1 MGVNAYTTN
10 LGVRER
16 QSTYVPLPFEE
27 MYAGL
32 QQKQAMYDKVE
43 EYEREQK
50 KAVSALS
57 SPFAAHNNYL
67 TSYKDKFLK
76 DAMDLHSSMPDK
88 GSANY
93 RRKLT
98 ELVDGYAADPK
109 LTTINKSNAAWLE
122 RVKTVTKQMSDG
134 KYSKAAD
141 IPYLSFTG
149 ENPDGTLQEFV
160 YAGNREKKDWQ
171 KMIKETVDK
180 VPTQESSKDVT
191 DKETGRQIKIAT
203 KIKSAGAIKQSLS
216 TVLGMDREALQDM
229 QVELGITD
237 PKQFET
243 HLNALAQTNA
253 KYDTEEVYGW
263 NSGLITRQD
272 TKIKE
277 QQEAAEKAQQ
287 MAFNLGTYQDAGH
300 KGILDKLSS
309 YVDNEGNIKASTMSN
324 FYVTQGGEVNYN
336 SSPLLSGKTGSKEE
350 AIKNSKREILAIP
363 EIKNIYENF
372 KTQNMSDDDALR
384 ASIKFYKQRGD
395 SQQYQGRMITDAQE
409 RSSIESIIS
418 GNLGMLDFYD
428 AANPDFAQP
437 TKSDK
442 FVKDGKIQEI
452 NVGAELAPSRF
463 GNKAY
468 TVTIGGKQYIAAL
481 NSQNPRDMQS
491 KLLFEMQRNPAPT
504 KLRYYMPDPSHPE
517 LGDIP
522 RENVIITMGPDGKL
536 SLQDDPNP

>member
-27 MYAGL
+27 MYNGL

-67 TSYKDKFLK
+67 TSFKEKFLK
-76 DAMDLHSSMPDK
+76 DAMALHGSMPDK

-93 RRKLT
+93 RRKIT

-109 LTTINKSNAAWLE
+109 LNIINKSNAAWLE

-171 KMIKETVDK
+171 KMIKETIEK

-203 KIKSAGAIKQSLS
+203 KIKSASAIKQSLS
-216 TVLGMDREALQDM
+216 TVLGMDPEALQDM

-237 PKQFET
+237 PKQFDKYMD
-243 HLNALAQTNA
+243 ALGKTNA

-263 NSGLITRQD
+263 NSGLVTRED
-272 TKIKE
+272 AKIV
-277 QQEAAEKAQQ
+277 EAQKAQQ

-300 KGILDKLSS
+300 KAILDKLNS
-309 YVDNEGNIKASTMSN
+309 YVDSQGNIKPSPVGGIM
-324 FYVTQGGEVNYN
+324 QG
-336 SSPLLSGKTGSKEE
+336 SPLLMGTGSTPYSSGGTTKEE
-350 AIKNSKREILAIP
+350 RIKSSKKEILAIP
-363 EIKNIYENF
+363 EIKNVYENF

-384 ASIKFYKQRGD
+384 AAISFYKQRGD

-409 RSSIESIIS
+409 RSSIEGIIS

-428 AANPDFAQP
+428 AENPDFAQP
-437 TKSDK
+437 TKSNK

-481 NSQNPRDMQS
+481 NSQNPKDMQS

-504 KLRYYMPDPSHPE
+504 KLRYFMPDPSHPE
-517 LGDIP
+517 LGDMP
-522 RENVIITMGPDGKL
+522 R
-536 SLQDDPNP
+536 

>member
-27 MYAGL
+27 MYNGL

-67 TSYKDKFLK
+67 TSFKEKFLK
-76 DAMDLHSSMPDK
+76 DAMALHGSMPDK

-93 RRKLT
+93 KRKLT
-98 ELVDGYAADPK
+98 ELVDGYSSDPK
-109 LTTINKSNAAWLE
+109 LNTINKSNAAWLE
-122 RVKTVTKQMSDG
+122 RVKTVTKQMSEG

-149 ENPDGTLQEFV
+149 ESPDGNLQEFV

-171 KMIKETVDK
+171 KMIKETIEK

-203 KIKSAGAIKQSLS
+203 KIKSASAIKQSLS
-216 TVLGMDREALQDM
+216 TVLGMDPEALQDM

-237 PKQFET
+237 PKQFDRYMD
-243 HLNALAQTNA
+243 ALGKTNA

-309 YVDNEGNIKASTMSN
+309 YVDSQGNLKAAPIGGIM
-324 FYVTQGGEVNYN
+324 QG
-336 SSPLLSGKTGSKEE
+336 SPLLMGTGSTPYGSGGVTKEE
-350 AIKNSKREILAIP
+350 RINNSKKQILAIP
-363 EIKNIYENF
+363 EIKNVYENF
-372 KTQNMSDDDALR
+372 KLQNMSDDDALR
-384 ASIKFYKQRGD
+384 ASINFYKQRGD
-395 SQQYQGRMITDAQE
+395 SQQYQGRMIIDAQE
-409 RSSIESIIS
+409 RSSVESIIS

-428 AANPDFAQP
+428 ALNPDFAQSI
-437 TKSDK
+437 KSDK
-442 FVKDGKIQEI
+442 FVTDGKIQEI